1 MTIFESALDD
11 YRFCLSQGSEPLG
24 TAWKIA
30 AMYKSVFNEI
40 EMAKLLLETVE
51 K

>member
-24 TAWKIA
+24 TAWKVA